1 MRELRYFL
9 ELSDATHRD
18 ETPISFAVAEG
29 LLRDMDW
36 QLPVPD
42 AAGEEGEPI
51 APFMLFLDEGESFF
65 MIMPEGFQPAP
76 QGRPEAPGSSSSTL
90 SSPPLSS
97 PPRPEGYRITARVLD
112 KWNLLGLIAKDKA
125 FTLNFGLIGLEDSLS
140 LLKLFYEDNYPA
152 LRSLEKRMD
161 KGM

>member
-29 LLRDMDW
+29 LLRGMDW

-42 AAGEEGEPI
+42 AAGEDGEPI
-51 APFMLFLDEGESFF
+51 APFMLFLDEGDSFF
-65 MIMPEGFQPAP
+65 MIMPEGFRSEPK
-76 QGRPEAPGSSSSTL
+76 GRPAVPGLPTR
-90 SSPPLSS
+90 PE
-97 PPRPEGYRITARVLD
+97 PEGYRVTARVRD
-112 KWNLLGLIAKDKA
+112 KWNLLGLITKDKS
-125 FTLNFGLIGLEDSLS
+125 FTLNFGLIGLDDSLS

-152 LRSLEKRMD
+152 LRTLEK
-161 KGM
+161 GMNRGI